1 MVKQTKVL
9 DSWNPRGGQNQ
20 ALPSPCAGAHKSVYI
35 HKREE
40 KGSLLAYSYNGR
52 PLKKP
57 HS

>member
-20 ALPSPCAGAHKSVYI
+20 ALPSTCASAHKSVYI

-40 KGSLLAYSYNGR
+40 KGSLASIQL
-52 PLKKP
+52 
-57 HS
+57 